1 MAQYPIDIK
10 IDTGSADRNLN
21 NLNSQLDQT
30 EKSTIAAAQA
40 ANQLSAAEQQVA
52 KAAQQLAQQQANQAA
67 KAVAVAKATR
77 EAAQEQSR
85 LLATQGAAARAAGQT
100 VNNQQKFAELAK
112 IIKQATEA
120 EKKAIDD
127 LTDSLKKLDNQ
138 QNNTN
143 QSTQKTK
150 GALETLVTGAKAFV
164 GLQIAGSLYD
174 WGKAFVD
181 TATKVELLQSRIN
194 LYTSTSV
201 ESQQIFAQ
209 LVQQANR
216 AGTDIDVVAN
226 SFQRFAAAGKDAGI
240 SNQVIL
246 QFTDNLQKMARV
258 SGASSAE
265 ASAAIYQLSQA
276 FASGRLQGDEFRS
289 VSEQLPTVL
298 QVLAKQMGVTTGEL
312 KQLGSDGEITRD
324 KLLLLNNATDE
335 ISAQF
340 DKLPRSVDQSATA
353 LRNNLFVAIAELD
366 QQIGASKFLAK
377 FLDLLAGGVSGTT
390 ELIKAAAGA
399 DKLAQATNNLNSVTA
414 KREANLKE
422 IADLEAQIQRGYT
435 TQSIGGYTKFV
446 GDTSAAQKKLN
457 ELKKL
462 DVQLTKQQAEAQRGV
477 IQATP
482 LGKGV
487 AENLANQA
495 STLQASI
502 TAAQAAGRPDAES
515 AKQIKN
521 LKEQITYTQALA
533 DGNYELAA
541 SQKLGNKATKEQI
554 ADYAALLKQQ
564 AEYKENQK
572 NQKKSAS
579 AEASAAKRAQKELE
593 RNQAANQKYLKTLQD
608 KINAGN
614 YDVQLAREQVQIA
627 LTQGSSVEQ
636 LTATYQKEYQV
647 RQQLTLASQQA
658 EAQSRLN
665 KDATDAERAAVDAHV
680 AALQRQQQIA
690 QLSADVKQVELDTTG
705 ILNPEQAKLDAINQQ
720 EAARLSIVQA
730 AREQDLINEQ
740 QYQDLKTQ
748 IQQAGEL
755 QRNDMM
761 MQNNALLLS
770 STGDF
775 FGAMGDVLKN
785 AKGEQSGIYKAMF
798 AASKAFAI
806 ASASINLWQNV
817 SKAMSVGF
825 PMNIPFIAGAMA
837 QGTAILQSLSS
848 VQAAGFATGGLVT
861 GPGTG
866 QSDSINARL
875 SNGEFVST
883 KQATSRYRNTL
894 EAMNRGTYT
903 ENGQGSSGVNVQVSN
918 YGGERVRVQQGLT
931 ADDVRIIIGEEVP
944 RVNQREFNDPYSK
957 TNKAFRT
964 NYEAQRK
971 TS

>member
-1 MAQYPIDIK
+1 MVQYPIDIK
-10 IDTGSADRNLN
+10 IDTGNADRNLN
-21 NLNSQLDQT
+21 SLNNQLDQT
-30 EKSTIAAAQA
+30 ANSAKSAAQA
-40 ANQLSAAEQQVA
+40 ANTLSKSEQ
-52 KAAQQLAQQQANQAA
+52 QAA
-67 KAVAVAKATR
+67 KSAQVMASNTGNATSSLKTM
-77 EAAQEQSR
+77 ASGVN
-85 LLATQGAAARAAGQT
+85 LATNAVRGFMAIGAVSSAI
-100 VNNQQKFAELAK
+100 EL
-112 IIKQATEA
+112 
-120 EKKAIDD
+120 
-127 LTDSLKKLDNQ
+127 
-138 QNNTN
+138 
-143 QSTQKTK
+143 
-150 GALETLVTGAKAFV
+150 
-164 GLQIAGSLYD
+164 
-174 WGKAFVD
+174 GKAFIVAGD
-181 TATKVELLQSRIN
+181 AANQLEARIAR
-194 LYTSTSV
+194 LTGST
-201 ESQQIFAQ
+201 
-209 LVQQANR
+209 
-216 AGTDIDVVAN
+216 
-226 SFQRFAAAGKDAGI
+226 
-240 SNQVIL
+240 
-246 QFTDNLQKMARV
+246 
-258 SGASSAE
+258 SSAE
-265 ASAAIYQLSQA
+265 QTFQTLADIASKTGGGLADTERLWETLSSSLKDSGATNDQILRLTETLQKIGRVGGSSAEEMSNALRQFGQSISSGVVRAEEFNSIVEQMPELARQMAAGLGIS
-276 FASGRLQGDEFRS
+276 
-289 VSEQLPTVL
+289 
-298 QVLAKQMGVTTGEL
+298 MGEL
-312 KQLGSDGEITRD
+312 RQQMLNGELTAEQA
-324 KLLLLNNATDE
+324 LNAIIRQTQNVDE
-335 ISAQF
+335 EFS
-340 DKLPRSVDQSATA
+340 KLPRSLDQATNSLSVSLA
-353 LRNNLFVAIAELD
+353 TFVASMNDVTGASNLAVNAIDTLTGLINKLGDDSTTTADKLWSIAGVISKL
-366 QQIGASKFLAK
+366 QPGAIGASLA
-377 FLDLLAGGVSGTT
+377 DLVWSNDDVNNA
-390 ELIKAAAGA
+390 KAYNDQVDRFVKASAAGYE
-399 DKLAQATNNLNSVTA
+399 QAKKNRDATKPISIKGTNAS
-414 KREANLKE
+414 
-422 IADLEAQIQRGYT
+422 D
-435 TQSIGGYTKFV
+435 
-446 GDTSAAQKKLN
+446 
-457 ELKKL
+457 
-462 DVQLTKQQAEAQRGV
+462 AEAQ
-477 IQATP
+477 
-482 LGKGV
+482 
-487 AENLANQA
+487 
-495 STLQASI
+495 
-502 TAAQAAGRPDAES
+502 
-515 AKQIKN
+515 KQIKN

-883 KQATSRYRNTL
+883 KQATSRYRSTL

>member
-40 ANQLSAAEQQVA
+40 VNQLSVAEQQVA

-67 KAVAVAKATR
+67 RTIATARATR
-77 EAAQEQSR
+77 EAATAQLQLEKSLSASTDNFHVIAR
-85 LLATQGAAARAAGQT
+85 LQAQ
-100 VNNQQKFAELAK
+100 V
-112 IIKQATEA
+112 KQATEA
-120 EKKAIDD
+120 ETKATEQ
-127 LTDSLKKLDNQ
+127 LKNSLKQLVPEQKKVIE
-138 QNNTN
+138 NTK
-143 QSTQKTK
+143 QVETSTNKTT

-201 ESQQIFAQ
+201 ESQHIFAQ

-216 AGTDIDVVAN
+216 AGTDIDAVAN

-289 VSEQLPTVL
+289 VSEQLVTVL

-353 LRNNLFVAIAELD
+353 LRNNLSVAIAELD

-477 IQATP
+477 VQATP

-572 NQKKSAS
+572 NQKD
-579 AEASAAKRAQKELE
+579 AESAAKRAQKELE

-690 QLSADVKQVELDTTG
+690 QLSADVKQVD
-705 ILNPEQAKLDAINQQ
+705 IDVKAQLNPYQSQIDQVNQQ
-720 EAARLSIVQA
+720 EATRLSIIQT

-740 QYQDLKTQ
+740 QYQDMKTQ
-748 IQQAGEL
+748 IQQAGEQARTNL
-755 QRNDMM
+755 A
-761 MQNNALLLS
+761 NANYSLLLQS
-770 STGDF
+770 SADF
-775 FGAMGDVLKN
+775 LGQMAAGL
-785 AKGEQSGIYKAMF
+785 AQSKGEQSNAYKAMF
-798 AASKAFAI
+798 ALSKAFSI
-806 ASASINLWQNV
+806 AQASINLWTAV
-817 SKAMSVGF
+817 SQAMALPF
-825 PMNIPFIAGAMA
+825 PANIPFIAQALSY
-837 QGTAILQSLSS
+837 GTSVLGNIQS
-848 VQAAGFATGGLVT
+848 VAATGFATGGYVK

-883 KQATSRYRNTL
+883 KQATSRYRSTL

-903 ENGQGSSGVNVQVSN
+903 PGSEGGSSPNIQVHN
-918 YGGERVRVQQGLT
+918 YGGERVQVKQGLT
-931 ADDVRIIIGEEVP
+931 RDDVVLIIGEEFP
-944 RVNQREFNDPYSK
+944 RQSAAQWNDPYSQ
-957 TNKAFRT
+957 TNKAFRS
-964 NYEAQRK
+964 NYDANRK
-971 TS
+971 I

>member
-40 ANQLSAAEQQVA
+40 ANQLSVAEQQVA

-67 KAVAVAKATR
+67 KAVAVARATR

-112 IIKQATEA
+112 IIKQATA
-120 EKKAIDD
+120 DEKKAIDD
-127 LTDSLKKLDNQ
+127 LTNSLKKLDNQ

-216 AGTDIDVVAN
+216 AGTDIDAVAN

-246 QFTDNLQKMARV
+246 QFTDNLQKMARI

-353 LRNNLFVAIAELD
+353 LRNNLSVAIAELD

-390 ELIKAAAGA
+390 ELIKAAADA

-477 IQATP
+477 VQATP

-572 NQKKSAS
+572 NQKD
-579 AEASAAKRAQKELE
+579 AESAAKRAQKELE

-680 AALQRQQQIA
+680 AALQRQQQA
-690 QLSADVKQVELDTTG
+690 QQLAGQVSQVQTDVQGE
-705 ILNPEQAKLDAINQQ
+705 LNPYQSQVDQINQQ
-720 EAARLSIVQA
+720 EAQRLTVIQQ

-740 QYQDLKTQ
+740 QYQDMKTQ
-748 IQQAGEL
+748 IQQAGEQARTNL
-755 QRNDMM
+755 A
-761 MQNNALLLS
+761 NANYSLLLQS
-770 STGDF
+770 SADF
-775 FGAMGDVLKN
+775 LGQMAAGL
-785 AKGEQSGIYKAMF
+785 AQSKGEQSNAYKAMF
-798 AASKAFAI
+798 ALSKAFSI
-806 ASASINLWQNV
+806 AQASINLWTAV
-817 SKAMSVGF
+817 SQAMALPF
-825 PMNIPFIAGAMA
+825 PANIPFIAQALSY
-837 QGTAILQSLSS
+837 GTSVLGNIQS
-848 VQAAGFATGGLVT
+848 VAATGFATGGYVK

-883 KQATSRYRNTL
+883 KQATSRYRSTL

-903 ENGQGSSGVNVQVSN
+903 PGSEGGSSPNIQVHN
-918 YGGERVRVQQGLT
+918 YGGERVQVKQGLT
-931 ADDVRIIIGEEVP
+931 RDDVVLIIGEEFP
-944 RVNQREFNDPYSK
+944 RQSAAQWNDPYSQ
-957 TNKAFRT
+957 TNKAFRS
-964 NYEAQRK
+964 NYDANRK
-971 TS
+971 I

>member
-1 MAQYPIDIK
+1 MAQYPVDIK

-40 ANQLSAAEQQVA
+40 ANQLSVAEQQVA

-67 KAVAVAKATR
+67 RTIATARATR
-77 EAAQEQSR
+77 EAATAQLQLEKSLSASTDNFHVIAR
-85 LLATQGAAARAAGQT
+85 LQAQ
-100 VNNQQKFAELAK
+100 V
-112 IIKQATEA
+112 KQATEA
-120 EKKAIDD
+120 ETKATEQ
-127 LTDSLKKLDNQ
+127 LKNSLKQLVPEQKKVIE
-138 QNNTN
+138 NTK
-143 QSTQKTK
+143 QVETSTNKTT

-216 AGTDIDVVAN
+216 AGTDIDAVAN

-246 QFTDNLQKMARV
+246 QFTDNLQKMARI

-335 ISAQF
+335 ISVQF

-353 LRNNLFVAIAELD
+353 LRNNLSVAIAELD

-477 IQATP
+477 VQATP

-502 TAAQAAGRPDAES
+502 TAAQAAGRPDAEA

-572 NQKKSAS
+572 NQKKS
-579 AEASAAKRAQKELE
+579 ASAAKRAQKELE

>member
-10 IDTGSADRNLN
+10 IDTGNADRNLN
-21 NLNSQLDQT
+21 SLNNQLDQT
-30 EKSTIAAAQA
+30 ANSAKSAAQA
-40 ANQLSAAEQQVA
+40 ANTLSKSEQ
-52 KAAQQLAQQQANQAA
+52 QAA
-67 KAVAVAKATR
+67 KSAQVMASNTGNATSSLKTM
-77 EAAQEQSR
+77 ASGVN
-85 LLATQGAAARAAGQT
+85 LATNAVRGFMAIGAVSSAI
-100 VNNQQKFAELAK
+100 EL
-112 IIKQATEA
+112 
-120 EKKAIDD
+120 
-127 LTDSLKKLDNQ
+127 
-138 QNNTN
+138 
-143 QSTQKTK
+143 
-150 GALETLVTGAKAFV
+150 
-164 GLQIAGSLYD
+164 
-174 WGKAFVD
+174 GKAFIVAGD
-181 TATKVELLQSRIN
+181 AANQLEARIAR
-194 LYTSTSV
+194 LTGST
-201 ESQQIFAQ
+201 
-209 LVQQANR
+209 
-216 AGTDIDVVAN
+216 
-226 SFQRFAAAGKDAGI
+226 
-240 SNQVIL
+240 
-246 QFTDNLQKMARV
+246 
-258 SGASSAE
+258 SSAE
-265 ASAAIYQLSQA
+265 QTFQTLADIASKTGGGLADTERLWETLSSSLKDSGATNDQILRLTETLQKIGRVGGSSAEEMSNALRQFGQSISSGVVRAEEFNSIVEQMPELARQMAAGLGIS
-276 FASGRLQGDEFRS
+276 
-289 VSEQLPTVL
+289 
-298 QVLAKQMGVTTGEL
+298 MGEL
-312 KQLGSDGEITRD
+312 RQQMLNGELTAEQA
-324 KLLLLNNATDE
+324 LNAIIRQTQNVDE
-335 ISAQF
+335 EFS
-340 DKLPRSVDQSATA
+340 KLPRSLDQATNSLSVSLA
-353 LRNNLFVAIAELD
+353 TFVASMNDVTGASNLAVNAIDTLTGFINKLGDDSTTTADKLWSIADVISKL
-366 QQIGASKFLAK
+366 QPGAIGASLA
-377 FLDLLAGGVSGTT
+377 DLVWSNDDVNNA
-390 ELIKAAAGA
+390 KAYNDQVDRFVKASAAGYE
-399 DKLAQATNNLNSVTA
+399 QAKKNRDATKPISIKGTNAS
-414 KREANLKE
+414 
-422 IADLEAQIQRGYT
+422 D
-435 TQSIGGYTKFV
+435 
-446 GDTSAAQKKLN
+446 
-457 ELKKL
+457 
-462 DVQLTKQQAEAQRGV
+462 AEAQ
-477 IQATP
+477 
-482 LGKGV
+482 
-487 AENLANQA
+487 
-495 STLQASI
+495 
-502 TAAQAAGRPDAES
+502 
-515 AKQIKN
+515 KQIKN

-572 NQKKSAS
+572 NQKKLAS

-680 AALQRQQQIA
+680 AALQRQQQA
-690 QLSADVKQVELDTTG
+690 QQLAGQVSQVQTDVQGE
-705 ILNPEQAKLDAINQQ
+705 LNPYQSQVDQVNQQ
-720 EAARLSIVQA
+720 EAQRLTVIQQ

-740 QYQDLKTQ
+740 QYQDMKTQ

-931 ADDVRIIIGEEVP
+931 PDDVRIIIGEEVP
-944 RVNQREFNDPYSK
+944 RINQREFNDPYSK

>member
-10 IDTGSADRNLN
+10 IDTGNADRNLN
-21 NLNSQLDQT
+21 SLNNQLDQT
-30 EKSTIAAAQA
+30 ANSAKSAAQA
-40 ANQLSAAEQQVA
+40 ANTLSKSEQ
-52 KAAQQLAQQQANQAA
+52 QAA
-67 KAVAVAKATR
+67 KSAQVMASNTGNATSSLKTM
-77 EAAQEQSR
+77 ASGVN
-85 LLATQGAAARAAGQT
+85 LATNAVRGFMAIGAVSSAI
-100 VNNQQKFAELAK
+100 EL
-112 IIKQATEA
+112 
-120 EKKAIDD
+120 
-127 LTDSLKKLDNQ
+127 
-138 QNNTN
+138 
-143 QSTQKTK
+143 
-150 GALETLVTGAKAFV
+150 
-164 GLQIAGSLYD
+164 
-174 WGKAFVD
+174 GKAFIVAGD
-181 TATKVELLQSRIN
+181 AANQLEARIAR
-194 LYTSTSV
+194 LTGST
-201 ESQQIFAQ
+201 
-209 LVQQANR
+209 
-216 AGTDIDVVAN
+216 
-226 SFQRFAAAGKDAGI
+226 
-240 SNQVIL
+240 
-246 QFTDNLQKMARV
+246 
-258 SGASSAE
+258 SSAE
-265 ASAAIYQLSQA
+265 QTFQTLADIASKTGGGLADTERLWETLSSSLKDSGATNDQILRLTETLQKIGRVGGSSAEEMSNALRQFGQSISSGVVRAEEFNSIVEQMPELARQMAAGLGIS
-276 FASGRLQGDEFRS
+276 
-289 VSEQLPTVL
+289 
-298 QVLAKQMGVTTGEL
+298 MGEL
-312 KQLGSDGEITRD
+312 RQQMLNGELTAEQA
-324 KLLLLNNATDE
+324 LNAIIRQTQNVDE
-335 ISAQF
+335 EFS
-340 DKLPRSVDQSATA
+340 KLPRSLDQATNSLSVSLA
-353 LRNNLFVAIAELD
+353 TFVASMNDVTGASNLAVNAIDTLTGFINKLGDDSTTTADKLWSIAGVISKL
-366 QQIGASKFLAK
+366 QPGAIGASLA
-377 FLDLLAGGVSGTT
+377 DLVWSNDDVNNA
-390 ELIKAAAGA
+390 KAYNDQVDRFVKASAAGYE
-399 DKLAQATNNLNSVTA
+399 QAEKNRNATKPISIKGTNAS
-414 KREANLKE
+414 
-422 IADLEAQIQRGYT
+422 D
-435 TQSIGGYTKFV
+435 
-446 GDTSAAQKKLN
+446 
-457 ELKKL
+457 
-462 DVQLTKQQAEAQRGV
+462 AEAQ
-477 IQATP
+477 
-482 LGKGV
+482 
-487 AENLANQA
+487 
-495 STLQASI
+495 
-502 TAAQAAGRPDAES
+502 
-515 AKQIKN
+515 KQIKN

-614 YDVQLAREQVQIA
+614 YDVQLARELVQIA

-636 LTATYQKEYQV
+636 LTAMYQKEYQV

-720 EAARLSIVQA
+720 EATRLSIVQA

-740 QYQDLKTQ
+740 QYQDMKTQ

-931 ADDVRIIIGEEVP
+931 PDDVRIIIGEEVP
-944 RVNQREFNDPYSK
+944 RINQREFNDPYSK

>member
-40 ANQLSAAEQQVA
+40 ANQLSVAEQQVA

-67 KAVAVAKATR
+67 KAVAVARATR

-112 IIKQATEA
+112 IIKQATA
-120 EKKAIDD
+120 DEKKAIDD
-127 LTDSLKKLDNQ
+127 LTNSLKKLDNQ

-216 AGTDIDVVAN
+216 AGTDIDAVAN

-353 LRNNLFVAIAELD
+353 LRNNLSVAIAELD

-390 ELIKAAAGA
+390 ELIKAAADA

-477 IQATP
+477 VQATP

-564 AEYKENQK
+564 AEYEENQK
-572 NQKKSAS
+572 NQKD
-579 AEASAAKRAQKELE
+579 AESAAKRAQKELE

-680 AALQRQQQIA
+680 AALQRQQQA
-690 QLSADVKQVELDTTG
+690 QQLAGQVSQVQTDVQGE
-705 ILNPEQAKLDAINQQ
+705 LNPYQSQVDQVNQQ
-720 EAARLSIVQA
+720 EAQRLTVIQQ

-740 QYQDLKTQ
+740 QYQDMKTQ
-748 IQQAGEL
+748 IQQAGEQARMNL
-755 QRNDMM
+755 A
-761 MQNNALLLS
+761 NANYSLLLQS
-770 STGDF
+770 SADF
-775 FGAMGDVLKN
+775 LGQMAAGL
-785 AKGEQSGIYKAMF
+785 AQSKGEQSNAYKAMF
-798 AASKAFAI
+798 ALSKAFSI
-806 ASASINLWQNV
+806 AQASINLWTAV
-817 SKAMSVGF
+817 SQAMALPF
-825 PMNIPFIAGAMA
+825 PANIPFIAQALA
-837 QGTAILQSLSS
+837 YGTSVLGNIQS
-848 VQAAGFATGGLVT
+848 VAATGFATGGYVK

-883 KQATSRYRNTL
+883 KQATSRYRSTL

-903 ENGQGSSGVNVQVSN
+903 PGSEGGSSPNIQVHN
-918 YGGERVRVQQGLT
+918 YGGERVQVKQGLT
-931 ADDVRIIIGEEVP
+931 RDDVVLIIGEEFP
-944 RVNQREFNDPYSK
+944 RQSAAQWNDPYSQ
-957 TNKAFRT
+957 TNKAFRS
-964 NYEAQRK
+964 NYDANRK
-971 TS
+971 I

>member
-10 IDTGSADRNLN
+10 IDTANADRNLN

-30 EKSTIAAAQA
+30 EKSTVAAAQA
-40 ANQLSAAEQQVA
+40 ANQLSQAEQQVA

-67 KAVAVAKATR
+67 KAVAVARATRDAASAQLQLEKSLSASTDNFHVIARLQAQVKKATDD
-77 EAAQEQSR
+77 ESK
-85 LLATQGAAARAAGQT
+85 ATD
-100 VNNQQKFAELAK
+100 EL
-112 IIKQATEA
+112 TN
-120 EKKAIDD
+120 
-127 LTDSLKKLDNQ
+127 SLKRL
-138 QNNTN
+138 
-143 QSTQKTK
+143 
-150 GALETLVTGAKAFV
+150 ALEQKKVSDNAKQVETGAKKTTSALDTLVTGAKAFV
-164 GLQIAGSLYD
+164 GLQVAGTAYE

-194 LYTSTSV
+194 LYTATSV

-216 AGTDIDVVAN
+216 AGTDIDAVAN

-324 KLLLLNNATDE
+324 KLLLLNNATDD

-353 LRNNLFVAIAELD
+353 LRNNLSVAIAELD

-377 FLDLLAGGVSGTT
+377 FLDMLSGGVSGAT
-390 ELIKAAAGA
+390 ELIKAA
-399 DKLAQATNNLNSVTA
+399 DQTNKLAQATNTLNGVTA

-435 TQSIGGYTKFV
+435 TQTVGGYTKFV
-446 GDTSAAQKKLN
+446 NDTGAAQKKLN
-457 ELKKL
+457 ELKKIDL
-462 DVQLTKQQAEAQRGV
+462 QLTKQQADAQRGV
-477 IQATP
+477 VQATP

-487 AENLANQA
+487 AENLASQA
-495 STLQASI
+495 SQFQASI

-521 LKEQITYTQALA
+521 LKEQVTYTKALA

-564 AEYKENQK
+564 NDFKQSQK
-572 NQKKSAS
+572 DQKKSAS
-579 AEASAAKRAQKELE
+579 DESSAAKRAQKELE
-593 RNQAANQKYLKTLQD
+593 RNQAANEKYLKTLQD
-608 KINAGN
+608 KVNAGQ

-690 QLSADVKQVELDTTG
+690 QLSADVKQVDMDVKAQ
-705 ILNPEQAKLDAINQQ
+705 LNPYQSQIDQVNQQ
-720 EAARLSIVQA
+720 EATRLSIIQT
-730 AREQDLINEQ
+730 AREQDLINEK
-740 QYQDLKTQ
+740 QYQDMKTQ
-748 IQQAGEL
+748 IQQAGEQARTNL
-755 QRNDMM
+755 A
-761 MQNNALLLS
+761 NANYSLLLQS
-770 STGDF
+770 SADF
-775 FGAMGDVLKN
+775 LGQMAAGL
-785 AKGEQSGIYKAMF
+785 AQSKGEQSNAYKAMF
-798 AASKAFAI
+798 ALSKAFSI
-806 ASASINLWQNV
+806 AQASINLWTAV
-817 SKAMSVGF
+817 SQAMALPF
-825 PMNIPFIAGAMA
+825 PANIPFAAKA
-837 QGTAILQSLSS
+837 LAEGTAILGNIQSI
-848 VQAAGFATGGLVT
+848 AGTGFATGGYVS

-883 KQATSRYRNTL
+883 KQATSRYRTTL

-903 ENGQGSSGVNVQVSN
+903 PGSEGGSAPSIQVHN
-918 YGGERVRVQQGLT
+918 YGGERVQVKQGLT
-931 ADDVRIIIGEEVP
+931 RDDVIMIIGEEFP
-944 RVNQREFNDPYSK
+944 TRSAQEWNDPYST
-957 TNKAFRT
+957 TNKAFKS
-964 NYEAQRK
+964 NYDANRK
-971 TS
+971 I

>member
-67 KAVAVAKATR
+67 KAVAVARATR

-112 IIKQATEA
+112 IIKQATA
-120 EKKAIDD
+120 DEKKAIDD
-127 LTDSLKKLDNQ
+127 LTNSLKKLDNQ

-181 TATKVELLQSRIN
+181 TATKVKLLQSRIN

-216 AGTDIDVVAN
+216 AGTDIDAVAN

-258 SGASSAE
+258 SGASSAG

-298 QVLAKQMGVTTGEL
+298 QVLAKQMGVTTDEL

-353 LRNNLFVAIAELD
+353 LRNNLSVAIAELD

-390 ELIKAAAGA
+390 ELIKAAADA

-462 DVQLTKQQAEAQRGV
+462 DIQLTKQQAEAQRGV
-477 IQATP
+477 VQATP

-502 TAAQAAGRPDAES
+502 TAAKAAGRPDAES

-541 SQKLGNKATKEQI
+541 SLKLGNKATKEQI

-564 AEYKENQK
+564 KEYEENQK
-572 NQKKSAS
+572 KQKD
-579 AEASAAKRAQKELE
+579 AESAAKRAQKELE

-636 LTATYQKEYQV
+636 LTASYQKEYQV
-647 RQQLTLASQQA
+647 RQQLTLASKQA

-680 AALQRQQQIA
+680 AALQRQQQA
-690 QLSADVKQVELDTTG
+690 QQLAGQVSQVQTDVQGE
-705 ILNPEQAKLDAINQQ
+705 LNPYQSQVDQVNQQ
-720 EAARLSIVQA
+720 EAQRLTVIQQ

-740 QYQDLKTQ
+740 QYQDMKTQ
-748 IQQAGEL
+748 IQQAGEQARMNL
-755 QRNDMM
+755 A
-761 MQNNALLLS
+761 NANYSLLLQS
-770 STGDF
+770 SADF
-775 FGAMGDVLKN
+775 LGQMAAGL
-785 AKGEQSGIYKAMF
+785 AQSKGEQSSAYKAMF
-798 AASKAFAI
+798 ALSKAFSI
-806 ASASINLWQNV
+806 AQASINLWTAV
-817 SKAMSVGF
+817 SQAMALPF
-825 PMNIPFIAGAMA
+825 PANIPFIAQALSY
-837 QGTAILQSLSS
+837 GTSVLGNIQS
-848 VQAAGFATGGLVT
+848 VAATGFATGGYVK

-883 KQATSRYRNTL
+883 KQATSRYRSTL

-903 ENGQGSSGVNVQVSN
+903 PGSEGGSSPNIQVHN
-918 YGGERVRVQQGLT
+918 YGGERVQVKQGLT
-931 ADDVRIIIGEEVP
+931 RDDVVLIIGEEFP
-944 RVNQREFNDPYSK
+944 RQSAAQWNDPYSQ
-957 TNKAFRT
+957 TNKAFRS
-964 NYEAQRK
+964 NYDANRK
-971 TS
+971 I

>member
-40 ANQLSAAEQQVA
+40 ANQLSVAEQQVA

-67 KAVAVAKATR
+67 KAVAVARATR

-112 IIKQATEA
+112 IIKQATA
-120 EKKAIDD
+120 DEKKAIDD
-127 LTDSLKKLDNQ
+127 LTNSLKKLDNQ

-216 AGTDIDVVAN
+216 AGTDIDAAAN
-226 SFQRFAAAGKDAGI
+226 NFQRFAAAGKDVGI

-246 QFTDNLQKMARV
+246 QFTDNLQKMARISGV
-258 SGASSAE
+258 SRTE

-289 VSEQLPTVL
+289 VSEQLPIVL
-298 QVLAKQMGVTTGEL
+298 QVLAKQMGVATGEL

-340 DKLPRSVDQSATA
+340 DKLPRTVDQSATA
-353 LRNNLFVAIAELD
+353 LRNNLSVAIAELD

-477 IQATP
+477 VQATP

-541 SQKLGNKATKEQI
+541 SLKLGNKATKEQI

-572 NQKKSAS
+572 NQKD
-579 AEASAAKRAQKELE
+579 AESAAKRAQKELE

-680 AALQRQQQIA
+680 AALQRQQQA
-690 QLSADVKQVELDTTG
+690 QQLAGQVSQVQTDVQGE
-705 ILNPEQAKLDAINQQ
+705 LNPYQSQVDQVNQQ
-720 EAARLSIVQA
+720 EAQRLTVIQQ

-740 QYQDLKTQ
+740 QYQDMKTQ
-748 IQQAGEL
+748 IQQAGEQARMNL
-755 QRNDMM
+755 A
-761 MQNNALLLS
+761 NANYSLLLQS
-770 STGDF
+770 SADF
-775 FGAMGDVLKN
+775 LGQMAAGL
-785 AKGEQSGIYKAMF
+785 AQSKGEQSNAYKAMF
-798 AASKAFAI
+798 ALSKAFSI
-806 ASASINLWQNV
+806 AQASINLWTAV
-817 SKAMSVGF
+817 SQAMALPF
-825 PMNIPFIAGAMA
+825 PANIPFIAQALSY
-837 QGTAILQSLSS
+837 GTSVLGNIQS
-848 VQAAGFATGGLVT
+848 VAATGFATGGYVK

-883 KQATSRYRNTL
+883 KQATSRYRSTL

-903 ENGQGSSGVNVQVSN
+903 PGSEGGSSPNIQVHN
-918 YGGERVRVQQGLT
+918 YGGERVQVKQGLT
-931 ADDVRIIIGEEVP
+931 RDDVVLIIGEEFP
-944 RVNQREFNDPYSK
+944 RQSAAQWNDPYSQ
-957 TNKAFRT
+957 TNKAFRS
-964 NYEAQRK
+964 NYDANRK
-971 TS
+971 I

>member
-40 ANQLSAAEQQVA
+40 ANQLSVAEQQVA

-67 KAVAVAKATR
+67 KAVAVARTTR

-112 IIKQATEA
+112 IIKQATA
-120 EKKAIDD
+120 DEKKAIDD
-127 LTDSLKKLDNQ
+127 LTNSLKKLDNQ

-143 QSTQKTK
+143 QSTRKTK

-216 AGTDIDVVAN
+216 AGTDIDAVAN

-335 ISAQF
+335 INAQF

-353 LRNNLFVAIAELD
+353 LRNNLSVAIAELD

-390 ELIKAAAGA
+390 ELIKAAADA

-462 DVQLTKQQAEAQRGV
+462 DVQLTKQQAEAQQGV
-477 IQATP
+477 VQATP

-487 AENLANQA
+487 AENLANHA

-572 NQKKSAS
+572 NQKD
-579 AEASAAKRAQKELE
+579 AESAAKRAQKELE

-690 QLSADVKQVELDTTG
+690 QLSADVKQVD
-705 ILNPEQAKLDAINQQ
+705 IDVKAQLNPYQSQIDQVNQQ
-720 EAARLSIVQA
+720 EATRLSIIQT

-740 QYQDLKTQ
+740 QYQDMKTQ
-748 IQQAGEL
+748 IQQAGEQARTNL
-755 QRNDMM
+755 A
-761 MQNNALLLS
+761 NANYSLLLQS
-770 STGDF
+770 SADF
-775 FGAMGDVLKN
+775 LGQMAAGL
-785 AKGEQSGIYKAMF
+785 AQSKGEQSNAYKAMF
-798 AASKAFAI
+798 ALSKAFSI
-806 ASASINLWQNV
+806 AQASINLWTAV
-817 SKAMSVGF
+817 SQAMALPF
-825 PMNIPFIAGAMA
+825 PANIPFIAQALSY
-837 QGTAILQSLSS
+837 GTSVLGNIQS
-848 VQAAGFATGGLVT
+848 VAATGFATGGYVK

-883 KQATSRYRNTL
+883 KQATSRYRSTL

-903 ENGQGSSGVNVQVSN
+903 PGSEGGSSPNIQVHN
-918 YGGERVRVQQGLT
+918 YGGERVQVKQGLT
-931 ADDVRIIIGEEVP
+931 RDDVVLIIGEEFP
-944 RVNQREFNDPYSK
+944 RQSAAQWNDPYSQ
-957 TNKAFRT
+957 TNKAFRS
-964 NYEAQRK
+964 NYDANRK
-971 TS
+971 I